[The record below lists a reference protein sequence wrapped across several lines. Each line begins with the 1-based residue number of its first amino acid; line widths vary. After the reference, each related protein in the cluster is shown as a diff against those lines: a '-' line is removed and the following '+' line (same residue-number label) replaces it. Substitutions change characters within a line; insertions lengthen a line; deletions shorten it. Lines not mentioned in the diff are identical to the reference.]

1 MEGQVRNIHATGC
14 QDSRRLSFPETFASY
29 PLEWVWHRYYFKVYI
44 LGNFIYK
51 YSIYV
56 ILSPLS
62 FLQLSP
68 VSLTLQIR
76 HFLYFHIY
84 LYLSIICVYI
94 YISYVFRADL
104 LELANLSEDSSLE
117 KFLLLKLFQTWT
129 ILLVS

>member
-94 YISYVFRADL
+94 YIFHMCLGLTSWNWLTCQKIHLWRNF
-104 LELANLSEDSSLE
+104 
-117 KFLLLKLFQTWT
+117 FC
-129 ILLVS
+129 